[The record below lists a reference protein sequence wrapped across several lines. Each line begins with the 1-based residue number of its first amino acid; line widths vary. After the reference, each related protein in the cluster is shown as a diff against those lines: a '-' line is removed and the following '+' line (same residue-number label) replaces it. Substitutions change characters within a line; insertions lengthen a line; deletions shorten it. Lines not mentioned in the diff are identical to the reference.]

1 MLRRRL
7 RSKNPS
13 TLRSH
18 HRVCNHQDQQLLGL
32 NPIAADIRF
41 WPDLLQVARRLDP
54 SKVCLDM
61 QSLEVPWKVLG
72 KLCLAVLFQVIR
84 PLSTSQSDLP
94 LSAQHIHLINSVVL
108 SMELVMGTSL
118 VRFRLLIS
126 KESMH
131 IQLLVRL

>member
-1 MLRRRL
+1 
-7 RSKNPS
+7 
-13 TLRSH
+13 
-18 HRVCNHQDQQLLGL
+18 
-32 NPIAADIRF
+32 
-41 WPDLLQVARRLDP
+41 LLQVARRLDP